1 LDGILA
7 EDGIGVGD
15 EMGTE
20 VRRITGG
27 APPAFPPKLTL
38 PETLL
43 GTEALADKNNEE
55 ACSGER
61 VVVVGGSVSEG

>member
-1 LDGILA
+1 LDGIPA
-7 EDGIGVGD
+7 EGGVGVGD
-15 EMGTE
+15 EMGAE

-38 PETLL
+38 PEAFL
-43 GTEALADKNNEE
+43 GAETPADENNEE